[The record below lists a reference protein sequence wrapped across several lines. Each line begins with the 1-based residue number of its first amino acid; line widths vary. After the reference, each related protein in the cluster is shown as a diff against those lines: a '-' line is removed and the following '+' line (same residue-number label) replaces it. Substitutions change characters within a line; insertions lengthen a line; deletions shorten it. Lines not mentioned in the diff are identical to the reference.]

1 MITKEYRYWI
11 KLIIPIIVT
20 IVIFLIIQSLIT
32 QGSGIDKDRNNPN
45 YVDFI
50 RIKQDDTLQ
59 ERKRTIPDKPP
70 TPKRPPQPQIEL
82 DVNKPPPV
90 AKLDFE
96 MPDFSLPTDFS
107 GAFLSNL
114 ESMGSGISQLIPIVK
129 VAPRCP
135 REAQI
140 NGINGSVKMLLTI
153 SANGRVNN
161 IVIQSFKP
169 SRVFNSEAIKAVKR
183 WQFKPKTID
192 GIAVDQKGELEVEFS
207 CNV

>member
-32 QGSGIDKDRNNPN
+32 QGSGIDKNRNNPN

-153 SANGRVNN
+153 SATGRVNN

>member
-11 KLIIPIIVT
+11 KLIVPIIVT

-192 GIAVDQKGELEVEFS
+192 GMAVDQKGELEVEFS

>member
-1 MITKEYRYWI
+1 MIKDYSYWI
-11 KLIIPIIVT
+11 KIIAPIVAT
-20 IVIFLIIQSLIT
+20 AVIFLIIQSLIT
-32 QGSGIDKDRNNPN
+32 QGSGINKDRNNPN

-50 RIKQDDTLQ
+50 RVKQDDTLQ

-140 NGINGSVKMLLTI
+140 NGINGSVQMLLTI
-153 SANGRVNN
+153 SEAGRVKN

-192 GIAVDQKGELEVEFS
+192 GVAVDQKGQLEVEFS